1 MQSVDIAFSGHVF
14 LFYGYFF
21 LLLRNHQQVDVLI
34 NNAAVAD
41 LPQQLTDEGLELT
54 VATNHLG
61 PFLLTHLLMRK
72 SFSMEFIVSA
82 LVRTFKSV
90 FLLDPHNS
98 VFLSLFLIYLF
109 IFTRSL

>member
-1 MQSVDIAFSGHVF
+1 MQSVDIAFSGHVIF
-14 LFYGYFF
+14 PFYGYFF
-21 LLLRNHQQVDVLI
+21 LLLRNHQQIDVLI

-72 SFSMEFIVSA
+72 SFAKESIVSA
-82 LVRTFKSV
+82 LVCIFV
-90 FLLDPHNS
+90 FVSLDPYNS
-98 VFLSLFLIYLF
+98 VFKFIYLYIHF
-109 IFTRSL
+109 Y

>member
-1 MQSVDIAFSGHVF
+1 MHKQSVDIAFSGHVVF
-14 LFYGYFF
+14 PFHGYFF
-21 LLLRNHQQVDVLI
+21 LLLRNHQQIDVLI

-72 SFSMEFIVSA
+72 SFSMESIGSAPVCIFVFVS
-82 LVRTFKSV
+82 
-90 FLLDPHNS
+90 LDHYNS
-98 VFLSLFLIYLF
+98 VFKFIYLF
-109 IFTRSL
+109 IHFY